1 MNNEKTLKE
10 FVSPANQVLIR
21 NELLDVM
28 KEYGEVQTASLDMKI
43 SYATLKKF
51 FKDGM
56 DVEWSTLAKIE
67 RFLINRAKK
76 DKQ

>member
-10 FVSPANQVLIR
+10 FVSPANQALIR